1 MKKKVKAPEA
11 KKELKPEQLVSKLYQ
26 SEQKLRASERKYMDL
41 LSHLPVGV
49 YHTTPDG
56 RIIEA
61 NQELANLLG
70 YEHCSQL
77 LNMHVDQ
84 LYVDTKDRDEHL
96 KKLDT
101 SFTSSAEFYLK
112 RKDGRIIC
120 SRDYPRAV
128 LDKNGEIIFYAG
140 ILVDITEQK
149 QVEESLHKALKELER
164 SNQERQRMIK
174 QLENLSLTDD
184 MTGLYNRRGFFTASK
199 ERLKL
204 AQRNKQKLLF
214 LFIDLDN
221 LKWINDSFGHQKG
234 DVAIE
239 KFADILN
246 KTLRKS
252 DIKGRLGGDEF
263 GVVAEE
269 ASENVPG
276 LLEERLADEIKAFN
290 AQHDQPFQ
298 LSISLGISYY
308 NPEHPSTIEELMV
321 RADRLMYAQKKIK
334 HI

>member
-1 MKKKVKAPEA
+1 MKIKGKALDSKKKLQPA
-11 KKELKPEQLVSKLYQ
+11 QLVSKLNQ
-26 SEQKLRASERKYMDL
+26 SEKKLRASEKKYMDL
-41 LSHLPVGV
+41 LAHLPVGV
-49 YHTTPDG
+49 YHTTPNG
-56 RIIEA
+56 KLIKA

-77 LNMHVDQ
+77 LNMHVNQ
-84 LYVDTKDRDEHL
+84 FYVDTKDRDEHL

-101 SFTSSAEFYLK
+101 SFTSCAEFYLK
-112 RKDGRIIC
+112 RKDGKIIC
-120 SRDYPRAV
+120 GRDYPRAV

-149 QVEESLHKALKELER
+149 QVEENLHKALKELER
-164 SNQERQRMIK
+164 SNQERQEMIK

-184 MTGLYNRRGFFTASK
+184 LTGLYNRRGFFTAGK

-204 AQRNKQKLLF
+204 AQRSRQKLLF

-234 DVAIE
+234 DLAIE

-269 ASENVPG
+269 ASENVPS
-276 LLEERLADEIKAFN
+276 LLERRLADEIKAFK

-298 LSISLGISYY
+298 ISVSLGISYY
-308 NPEHPSTIEELMV
+308 NPEHPSTIDELMI
-321 RADRLMYAQKKIK
+321 RADKLMYAQKRIK